1 MWAKFINTILG
12 LWLMVAPN
20 LLGYGGA
27 AADNGY
33 IVGPIIATFSIIA
46 LWEATDAVHKWNYP
60 FALWLLLAPWV
71 LGYDNAFAIVSDI
84 ATGVLV
90 IILSSVRQKMKHR
103 FGGGWISLW
112 KNNPDHIRYRAKKND
127 DVG

>member
-1 MWAKFINTILG
+1 MWAKVINTILG
-12 LWLMVAPN
+12 LWLMVAPG

-27 AADNGY
+27 AADNGF

-46 LWEATDAVHKWNYP
+46 FWEATDAVHKWNYP

-71 LGYDNAFAIVSDI
+71 LGYDATSAIVSDMV
-84 ATGVLV
+84 TGVLV
-90 IILSSVRQKMKHR
+90 LILSSVRQKLKYR
-103 FGGGWISLW
+103 FGGGWTSLGQD
-112 KNNPDHIRYRAKKND
+112 NPDHMRSSAKEND